1 MSEILSKSEIKRVE
15 KIQKY
20 ENVKDKYQIILKM
33 ILKSIYD
40 KDAISIIGNE
50 LKNIDLI
57 FNKIIFHKI
66 STNALY
72 KILNFLRVN
81 KNIDMTYYLLS
92 NIFINPYIFLNY
104 EYLFFN
110 LSLINFYLFFFKKI
124 YSLTQKVFNWQSK

>member
-66 STNALY
+66 STYFLY
-72 KILNFLRVN
+72 KILNFLKVN

-104 EYLFFN
+104 ENQFLTYKKCLN
-110 LSLINFYLFFFKKI
+110 IENELI
-124 YSLTQKVFNWQSK
+124 LTVNMRKN